1 MKVTRSQIREI
12 IREHQADAEAEY
24 LLNEGFLDFMK
35 KLGKL
40 AMGAFS
46 KAKEASSEFKKA
58 LDQEMTKSKIDK
70 KVLDAAA
77 KTHADKT
84 KSMRQSLLKDIVG
97 SIEGDGDKEEKQKI
111 AIAILNYVWSAAGT
125 GE

>member
-12 IREHQADAEAEY
+12 IREHQAEAEAEY

-46 KAKEASSEFKKA
+46 KAKEASGEFKKA

-97 SIEGDGDKEEKQKI
+97 SIEGDADKEEKQKI
-111 AIAILNYVWSAAGT
+111 AVAILNYVWSAAGT

>member
-12 IREHQADAEAEY
+12 IREHQAEAEAEY

-46 KAKEASSEFKKA
+46 KAKEASGEFKKA

-97 SIEGDGDKEEKQKI
+97 SIEGDADKEEKQKV
-111 AIAILNYVWSAAGT
+111 AVAILNYVWSAAGT